1 MPSLEKAATVD
12 SSATQLTVIR
22 LGVLL
27 GKGGGAL
34 KKLIPL
40 FRLGLGGRIGNGL
53 QKFPFIH
60 IFDFASAVLHILNH
74 NEPAPVFNLVVST
87 SSNNR
92 EFTKALAKA
101 LHRPAFF
108 VIPVFALRILY
119 GK

>member
-1 MPSLEKAATVD
+1 
-12 SSATQLTVIR
+12 VIR